1 VEHGAGGQKMPGMIA
16 VCGTCCN
23 KDTLGQD
30 SAAAVE
36 RWRWLLRVQA
46 VALGQWLSFGQVKGR
61 MTNR

>member
-1 VEHGAGGQKMPGMIA
+1 MPGMIA

-36 RWRWLLRVQA
+36 RWRLRLRVQA
-46 VALGQWLSFGQVKGR
+46 VALGQWLSFGRVRGR
-61 MTNR
+61 VTNR